1 MDIVSVLM
9 GIAPKLI
16 DRLFPDAQAAAD
28 AKLKLIELQQ
38 SGELA
43 AMTAQTDINKN
54 EAASTSLF
62 VSGWRPF
69 IGWICGIG
77 FGYQF
82 LAVPLSAVLS
92 SLTGHPI
99 SLPVIALDTQMT
111 ILYGMLGIGFG
122 GLRTYEKL
130 NGVAGK

>member
-92 SLTGHPI
+92 ALTGHPI
-99 SLPVIALDTQMT
+99 SLPVIVLDTQMT

>member
-92 SLTGHPI
+92 ALTGHPI